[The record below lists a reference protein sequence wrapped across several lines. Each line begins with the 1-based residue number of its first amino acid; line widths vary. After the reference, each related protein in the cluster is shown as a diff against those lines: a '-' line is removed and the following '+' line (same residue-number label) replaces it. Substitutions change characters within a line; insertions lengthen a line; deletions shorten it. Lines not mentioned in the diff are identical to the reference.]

1 MLHSGHY
8 TSASCASQWWH
19 YYDLFPQT
27 QRRDHVRFN
36 TLFFSCGTFGTNQNS
51 QCFSWAPHLQAGTKS
66 AWGENFS
73 VQSEAVLRC
82 SVHLYKCCCSQ
93 KCIFKWKIILRV
105 TRAINIMEHFY
116 FSNSYL
122 GQFLRVELGGKNYYF
137 HFQQLCRDARIR
149 NVWRKHRKWI

>member
-8 TSASCASQWWH
+8 ICIMCITMVILFTTCFPKHREEVMFGSIPYFSHVGHLAKIRIANASPEPHICSRGRSQ
-19 YYDLFPQT
+19 PE
-27 QRRDHVRFN
+27 
-36 TLFFSCGTFGTNQNS
+36 
-51 QCFSWAPHLQAGTKS
+51 AKIK
-66 AWGENFS
+66 FS

-82 SVHLYKCCCSQ
+82 SVHLYKCCCGQ

-149 NVWRKHRKWI
+149 NVWRKHRK

>member
-1 MLHSGHY
+1 MHHVQHNGHIL
-8 TSASCASQWWH
+8 TICFPKPGEEIMFGSVPHFSHVGHLAKIIIATNASPEAH
-19 YYDLFPQT
+19 IY
-27 QRRDHVRFN
+27 RRGRN
-36 TLFFSCGTFGTNQNS
+36 QLEAKTN
-51 QCFSWAPHLQAGTKS
+51 FY
-66 AWGENFS
+66 

-137 HFQQLCRDARIR
+137 QFLQLCRDARIR
-149 NVWRKHRKWI
+149 NVWRKHLK